1 MTLIVAIKCRNG
13 IVLGAD
19 GAATLGSLGQYTVR
33 QPVKKL
39 TIIDGCVV
47 VGVSGFVGLG
57 QRITGAIEDLW
68 KAKKLSPKGQQISAH
83 HATPVLSTAIRQH
96 VLPEIQVA
104 QTSRPLVGDIAAQSV
119 LTSTIVAVPVSQR
132 ICLFEFDFQGAGEEK
147 TDDLPFVS
155 IGSGQKSAD
164 PFLAFLRRT
173 LWKDTLPSVADGIFA
188 AYWTLHYAIKGD
200 PGGVA
205 DPKQV
210 VVIEKNKSWK
220 ARELEESELRDH
232 SENVDAMEKMISDYP
247 ARFQEEGEDDQQ
259 VPVPGDE

>member
-1 MTLIVAIKCRNG
+1 MTLIVAIKCRDG
-13 IVLGAD
+13 VILGAD
-19 GAATLGSLGQYTVR
+19 GAATLGTLGQQSVK

-47 VGVSGFVGLG
+47 VGVSGPVGLW

-68 KAKKLSPKGQQISAH
+68 KAKQLSPKGQQVSAH
-83 HATPVLSTAIRQH
+83 HAIPVLSAAIRKH
-96 VLPEIQVA
+96 IVPEIQMA
-104 QTSRPLVGDIAAQSV
+104 QVSRNLVGDLAFNSV
-119 LTSTIVAVPVSQR
+119 NSSTIVAVPVSQR
-132 ICLFEFDFQGAGEEK
+132 ICLFEFDFQGSGEEK

-173 LWKDTLPSVADGIFA
+173 LWKDALPSVADGIFA

-210 VVIEKNKSWK
+210 VVIENDKSWK
-220 ARELEESELRDH
+220 ARELEESELKDH
-232 SENVDAMEKMISDYP
+232 SENVDAMEQMISDYP
-247 ARFQEEGEDDQQ
+247 ARFREGEDDQQ